1 MNFQLQGK
9 EINREENKK
18 KNREEKQKMELA
30 YVSYPIH
37 VDACSWLM
45 MSIGEALATLHETT
59 YLFIQP
65 CICHHTSVLLVML
78 DTL

>member
-1 MNFQLQGK
+1 
-9 EINREENKK
+9 
-18 KNREEKQKMELA
+18 MELA

-45 MSIGEALATLHETT
+45 MSIGEALTTLHETT